1 MVELIKLINNKLKTA
16 AIKSANDA
24 GKSSNTIQLSPK
36 YLFLHYLQNILSVV
50 WHKTTIYMVYTVC
63 KNYRVKV
70 VETDPSGKMMR
81 PFVSCRPEMIGKY

>member
-50 WHKTTIYMVYTVC
+50 
-63 KNYRVKV
+63 
-70 VETDPSGKMMR
+70 
-81 PFVSCRPEMIGKY
+81 